1 MRDRAAQKSNRL
13 ALILVLV
20 SGGMLGLAYASVPLY
35 DLFCRVTGYG
45 GTTQEAE
52 IAPDVILDRE
62 IKIEF
67 DANTNRNMPWDF
79 KPVSPTVTL
88 KVGQTGLAYY
98 EAYNPTDRTVTGTAT
113 YNVTP
118 VKIGEYFT
126 KMECFCFTE
135 QTLAPGER
143 VSMPVSFFVDPSID
157 EDPNA
162 KDVRVITLSYTFFV
176 KDGGKENVK
185 LSEEKSSGAKKVSVN

>member
-1 MRDRAAQKSNRL
+1 MANRAAQKSNRMAL
-13 ALILVLV
+13 ALVLAA
-20 SGGMLGLAYASVPLY
+20 GGMLGLAYASVPLY

-52 IAPDVILDRE
+52 IAPDIILDRE
-62 IKIEF
+62 MRIDF
-67 DANTNRNMPWDF
+67 DANTNRNMPWEF
-79 KPVSPTVTL
+79 KPTAATVTL
-88 KVGQTGLAYY
+88 KVGQTGMAYY
-98 EAYNPTDRTVTGTAT
+98 EAYNPTDRTITGTAT

-118 VKIGEYFT
+118 LKVGEYFT

-143 VSMPVSFFVDPSID
+143 VSMPVSFFVDPSIE

-162 KDVRVITLSYTFFV
+162 KDVRVITLSYTFFI
-176 KDGGKENVK
+176 KDGKNENVK
-185 LSEEKSSGAKKVSVN
+185 LSEAKSSGVNKVSVN